1 MTKKWISRTDM
12 LLLAVLLLVGLS
24 LWIVP
29 RVLPQ
34 RDALF
39 AEVTVDGETV
49 LELDLQT
56 AVDRKTYTLEN
67 GVVLVTEKHT
77 IAFLSADCPD
87 KVCVNT
93 GTLSHAGEVAA
104 CVPTGTVVTVKG
116 ESRGATLDG
125 ITY

>member
-1 MTKKWISRTDM
+1 MTKKWISRADVIV
-12 LLLAVLLLVGLS
+12 LAVLLLVGLG
-24 LWIVP
+24 LWILP

-34 RDALF
+34 GDALV
-39 AEVTVDGETV
+39 AEVTVGGETV

-56 AVDRKTYTLEN
+56 ATARKTYTLGN
-67 GVVLVTEKHT
+67 GVVLVTENHT
-77 IAFLSADCPD
+77 VAVLSADCPD

-93 GTLSHAGEVAA
+93 GALSRAGEVAA

-116 ESRGATLDG
+116 ESRAILDG

>member
-1 MTKKWISRTDM
+1 MTKKWISRVDV
-12 LLLAVLLLVGLS
+12 LILAVLLLVGLG
-24 LWIVP
+24 LWILP

-34 RDALF
+34 SDTLI
-39 AEVTVDGETV
+39 AEVTVGGETV

-56 AVDRKTYTLEN
+56 ATDRETYPLEN
-67 GVVLVTEKHT
+67 GVVLVAENHT
-77 IAFLSADCPD
+77 VAFLSADCPD

-93 GTLSHAGEVAA
+93 GVLSRAGEVAA

-116 ESRGATLDG
+116 ESRVSLDG

>member
-1 MTKKWISRTDM
+1 MTKKWISRADVIV
-12 LLLAVLLLVGLS
+12 LAVLLLAGLG
-24 LWIVP
+24 LWILP

-34 RDALF
+34 GNALV
-39 AEVTVDGETV
+39 AEVTVGGETV

-56 AVDRKTYTLEN
+56 ATDRKTYTLEN
-67 GVVLVTEKHT
+67 GVVLVAENHT
-77 IAFLSADCPD
+77 VAFLSADCPD

-93 GTLSHAGEVAA
+93 GALSRAGEVAA

-116 ESRGATLDG
+116 ESRTSLDG